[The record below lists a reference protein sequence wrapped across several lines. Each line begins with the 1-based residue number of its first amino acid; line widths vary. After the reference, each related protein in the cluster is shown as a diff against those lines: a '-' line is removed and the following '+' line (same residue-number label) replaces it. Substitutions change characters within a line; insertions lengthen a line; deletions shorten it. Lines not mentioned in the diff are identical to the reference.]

1 MALKCWV
8 HPLHLVSTICA
19 SVLRLLI
26 YCSHLQSCIT
36 PPLCISQIILV
47 VIIFLE
53 INLLSKAPI
62 CQNSCCPPPPQRGTL
77 GHFFAGR
84 GAFYKVASNH
94 PWQTGNVHVDRAL
107 FIKVL
112 LKGILEMD
120 KNTPGGG
127 GHDFKMLDMKC

>member
-62 CQNSCCPPPPQRGTL
+62 CQNSCCPPPSSKGHFGPLFRRTWGFLLGCLKPSLANRQCPCRQSTFYKGVTL
-77 GHFFAGR
+77 GNFGNGQKIHLEV
-84 GAFYKVASNH
+84 GAMIS
-94 PWQTGNVHVDRAL
+94 
-107 FIKVL
+107 
-112 LKGILEMD
+112 
-120 KNTPGGG
+120 
-127 GHDFKMLDMKC
+127 KCLI